1 MATIKYTA
9 VDSRCNQKIVK
20 DLHWPMFIV
29 QKKKKNNNQMKTL
42 KHHVL
47 TVSKPL

>member
-29 QKKKKNNNQMKTL
+29 KKKKKQQPNENTQTPCFN
-42 KHHVL
+42 
-47 TVSKPL
+47 SK